1 MPTSSAAPAAPL
13 PGPRTLAAPVAPIQP
28 APLDQADGHYHA
40 GVCNIGAWEIR
51 RRRRS
56 ALIGFVISAVFLA
69 ALVVA
74 GVPAIARL
82 LVVFPL
88 WGSMVSW
95 LQARRQF
102 CVGFAVARLSNF
114 ADEENGRERV
124 DDEAAHRADMRTV
137 RRMTIDGFL
146 IAAPITLV
154 VVGLLQVVRPAW
166 HRRSHPGRETTGHPQ
181 RRSGLEE
188 QGDRGRG

>member
-1 MPTSSAAPAAPL
+1 MANPIAAPAASPNPVRAL
-13 PGPRTLAAPVAPIQP
+13 ASPAAPLGQTPI
-28 APLDQADGHYHA
+28 AQADGDYQP

-56 ALIGFVISAVFLA
+56 AMVGFAISGLLLAV
-69 ALVVA
+69 LVVA
-74 GVPAIARL
+74 GVPAVARL

-88 WGSMVSW
+88 WGSVVSW

-114 ADEENGRERV
+114 SDAESGRERV

-154 VVGLLQVVRPAW
+154 VVGVLQVVRPA
-166 HRRSHPGRETTGHPQ
+166 
-181 RRSGLEE
+181 
-188 QGDRGRG
+188 

>member
-1 MPTSSAAPAAPL
+1 MATSLAAPAASPNPTRSL
-13 PGPRTLAAPVAPIQP
+13 ASPAAPLGQ
-28 APLDQADGHYHA
+28 APLTQDGEYQP

-56 ALIGFVISAVFLA
+56 AIVGFVFSAVVLA

-74 GVPAIARL
+74 GVPAVARL

-88 WGSMVSW
+88 WGSFVSW

-102 CVGFAVARLSNF
+102 CVGFAVARMSNF
-114 ADEENGRERV
+114 ADDEAGRAQV
-124 DDEAAHRADMRTV
+124 DSEAAHRADMRTV
-137 RRMTIDGFL
+137 RRMVIDGFL

-154 VVGLLQVVRPAW
+154 VVGVLQVVRPA
-166 HRRSHPGRETTGHPQ
+166 
-181 RRSGLEE
+181 
-188 QGDRGRG
+188 

>member
-1 MPTSSAAPAAPL
+1 MSTSTAAPTVQPDRRALAAPA
-13 PGPRTLAAPVAPIQP
+13 APIQP
-28 APLDQADGHYHA
+28 APIDTSDGHYEA

-56 ALIGFVISAVFLA
+56 AIVGFVISALLLA
-69 ALVVA
+69 ALVAA
-74 GVPAIARL
+74 GLPAIARL

-114 ADEENGRERV
+114 TDEEAGRERV

-154 VVGLLQVVRPAW
+154 VVGLLQVVRPA
-166 HRRSHPGRETTGHPQ
+166 
-181 RRSGLEE
+181 
-188 QGDRGRG
+188 

>member
-1 MPTSSAAPAAPL
+1 MPMSSAAPATSL
-13 PGPRTLAAPVAPIQP
+13 PRPRTLAAPAAPIQP
-28 APLDQADGHYHA
+28 APMDQADGRYQA
-40 GVCNIGAWEIR
+40 GVCNIGAWEVR

-56 ALIGFVISAVFLA
+56 AIIGFVISAVFLA
-69 ALVVA
+69 ALVAA
-74 GVPAIARL
+74 GVPAVVRL

-114 ADEENGRERV
+114 ADEEDGRERV

-154 VVGLLQVVRPAW
+154 VVGLLQVVRPA
-166 HRRSHPGRETTGHPQ
+166 
-181 RRSGLEE
+181 
-188 QGDRGRG
+188 

>member
-1 MPTSSAAPAAPL
+1 MAKSLAAPAASQNPARSL
-13 PGPRTLAAPVAPIQP
+13 ASPAAPLGQAPP
-28 APLDQADGHYHA
+28 AQADSEYQP

-56 ALIGFVISAVFLA
+56 AIVGFAISAVLLA
-69 ALVVA
+69 VLVA
-74 GVPAIARL
+74 TGVPAVARL

-88 WGSMVSW
+88 WGSVVSW

-102 CVGFAVARLSNF
+102 CVGFAVARMSNF
-114 ADEENGRERV
+114 ADEEAGRERV

-154 VVGLLQVVRPAW
+154 VVGLLQVVRPA
-166 HRRSHPGRETTGHPQ
+166 
-181 RRSGLEE
+181 
-188 QGDRGRG
+188 

>member
-1 MPTSSAAPAAPL
+1 MAISLAAPAASLDLGRSLASP
-13 PGPRTLAAPVAPIQP
+13 AAPLGQ
-28 APLDQADGHYHA
+28 APLAQADGEYQP

-56 ALIGFVISAVFLA
+56 AIVGFVISAVLLA

-74 GVPAIARL
+74 GVPAVARL

-88 WGSMVSW
+88 WGSVVSW

-102 CVGFAVARLSNF
+102 CVGFAVARMSNF
-114 ADEENGRERV
+114 TDEEDGRERV
-124 DDEAAHRADMRTV
+124 EDEAAHRADMRTV

-146 IAAPITLV
+146 IAAAITLV
-154 VVGLLQVVRPAW
+154 VVGVLQVVRPA
-166 HRRSHPGRETTGHPQ
+166 
-181 RRSGLEE
+181 
-188 QGDRGRG
+188 

>member
-1 MPTSSAAPAAPL
+1 MA
-13 PGPRTLAAPVAPIQP
+13 
-28 APLDQADGHYHA
+28 
-40 GVCNIGAWEIR
+40 
-51 RRRRS
+51 
-56 ALIGFVISAVFLA
+56 
-69 ALVVA
+69 A
-74 GVPAIARL
+74 GVPAVARL

-114 ADEENGRERV
+114 ADEEDGRERV

-154 VVGLLQVVRPAW
+154 VVGLLQVVRPA
-166 HRRSHPGRETTGHPQ
+166 
-181 RRSGLEE
+181 
-188 QGDRGRG
+188 